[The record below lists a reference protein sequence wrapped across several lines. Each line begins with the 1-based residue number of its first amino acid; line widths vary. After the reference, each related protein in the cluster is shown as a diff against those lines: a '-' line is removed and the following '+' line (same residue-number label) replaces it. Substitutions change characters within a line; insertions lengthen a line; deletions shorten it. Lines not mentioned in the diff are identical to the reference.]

1 MNYPMTMEQY
11 MMQQSLTEVEIA
23 KMGNQIADALAA
35 LHQQGS
41 VHGDIKPG
49 NVLMLGNGRFRLLG
63 MGEPRTTPLGNL
75 PCMLAPELQEGSSYS
90 PLTDIYALGMMMKSL
105 LPKQGVSV
113 VLEEMID
120 KASNANPALRYQSA
134 LEASEEFSMIVEVL
148 EENTTILNSDVAP
161 QQPSISNANPY
172 SQQPSMSNANP
183 YLQQP
188 NMVNMNPYPQQPSMQ
203 GANPYPQQPQMQQPV
218 YHQPQRQSQQ
228 PTVSRR
234 NSKTQKINSQ
244 QTKHVSQENQKN
256 QMVLQF
262 LIPIVITLILCA
274 AICIYF
280 LLIRPGMNKEKQEA
294 SKTQTEQSQ
303 KEETT
308 SATTEQEQGTQA
320 SEVKVPDC
328 TKMNVNEAKNKL
340 ESMGFVVTIT
350 SQPNQ
355 EVDFDYVISH
365 NPQPNSMVSP
375 GTSIELVVSEGYNDC
390 DYDQKIVVSAAPGAT
405 MGSLSLMN
413 WEKGG
418 WTSVYSTSCV
428 VGRNGIGSNYG
439 EGKGVTPL
447 GTFKLGFVMSTVDP
461 GNNMEYIQANSSLA
475 IVDDT
480 DSTLYNTMIDM
491 DNVQDEISVD
501 PVGSNIVKG
510 KLNAIIFI
518 EHNGNGH
525 TSDNVVPGMGS
536 VITICGNNNNIS
548 QTAGCIDISG
558 SDMTKLLGLLD
569 GTKNPHIEITLK

>member
-1 MNYPMTMEQY
+1 MNYPMTLEQY
-11 MMQQSLTEVEIA
+11 MMQGSLQEVDIA
-23 KMGNQIADALAA
+23 RMGNQIADALAA

-49 NVLMLGNGRFRLLG
+49 NVLLLGNGRFRLLG

-75 PCMLAPELQEGSSYS
+75 PCMLAPELQAGGSYS
-90 PLTDIYALGMMMKSL
+90 PLTDIYSLGMMMKSL

-161 QQPSISNANPY
+161 QQPRVPDMPPYPQQPSMSSANLY

-188 NMVNMNPYPQQPSMQ
+188 NMVNMNPYPQQPSMP

-218 YHQPQRQSQQ
+218 YHQPQRQPQQ
-228 PTVSRR
+228 P
-234 NSKTQKINSQ
+234 KY
-244 QTKHVSQENQKN
+244 VSQENQKN

-280 LLIRPGMNKEKQEA
+280 LLIRPGMNKDKQEA
-294 SKTQTEQSQ
+294 SKNQTEQSQ
-303 KEETT
+303 TQETT
-308 SATTEQEQGTQA
+308 SETTEQEQGAQA
-320 SEVKVPDC
+320 SEIKVPDC

-340 ESMGFVVTIT
+340 EAMGLAVTIT

-355 EVDFDYVISH
+355 EVDYDYVISH

-375 GTSIELVVSEGYNDC
+375 GTSIELVVSEGYNEC

-405 MGSLSLMN
+405 MGTLSLMN
-413 WEKGG
+413 WEKGS
-418 WTSVYSTSCV
+418 WTSVYSTGCV

-447 GTFKLGFVMSTVDP
+447 GTFKLGFVMSMVDP

-480 DSTLYNTMIDM
+480 DSALYNTMIDM

-510 KLNAIIFI
+510 KLNAILFI

-558 SDMTKLLGLLD
+558 SDMTKLLGFLD
-569 GTKNPHIEITLK
+569 GTKNPHIEITLE